1 MNKQFAVHNF
11 ENLHSASLNI
21 RNYSALKFGSDR
33 VARLFGYE
41 MADKFYEEHYHTLIH
56 NKCVIVPSAFNV
68 VKIASTIL
76 AHHFMNRLNDLL
88 TRNGHDIVNWST
100 MHRSMSYVSDYCT
113 MSKDRRQEMLKGDTL
128 YINRDFIE
136 DKVLLFVDDATISGA
151 HEEKMEDFLRES
163 EINNPHIF
171 CYYVRYTGKNAEIE
185 SRLNRSGIRTVD
197 DYVNLVSEPNHHLVV
212 RAIRFLLD
220 LHPKSLKDALEK
232 LDRKFIEKLY
242 FACLAKNYHKTS
254 EYHDN
259 FELVKFYYDEI
270 NNGIMK

>member
-11 ENLHSASLNI
+11 ENLNSASLNI

-41 MADKFYEEHYHTLIH
+41 MADKFYEEHYHILIH
-56 NKCVIVPSAFNV
+56 NRCVIVPSAFNV

-88 TRNGHDIVNWST
+88 TRNGHDIVEWST

-151 HEEKMEDFLRES
+151 HEEKMEEFLRDS
-163 EINNPHIF
+163 GITNQHIF
-171 CYYVRYTGKNAEIE
+171 CYYIRYTGKNAEIE
-185 SRLNRSGIRTVD
+185 FQLNRSGLRTVD
-197 DYVNLVSEPNHHLVV
+197 DYIKLVEEPNHHLVV
-212 RAIRFLLD
+212 RAVRFLLD
-220 LHPKSLKDALEK
+220 LPPKSLEYSLER
-232 LDRKFIEKLY
+232 LDKGFVDKLY
-242 FACLAKNYHKTS
+242 HACLSKNYHKTGN
-254 EYHDN
+254 YHDS

-270 NNGIMK
+270 SHNE